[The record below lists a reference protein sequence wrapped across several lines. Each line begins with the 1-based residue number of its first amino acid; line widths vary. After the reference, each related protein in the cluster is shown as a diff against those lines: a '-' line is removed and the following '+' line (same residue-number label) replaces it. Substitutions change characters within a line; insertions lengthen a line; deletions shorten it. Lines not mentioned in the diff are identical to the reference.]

1 MSKEPEK
8 GSVQVSRRSLLR
20 GTAAAASLLCT
31 KAELAEAQPKISK
44 VAVNYQ
50 DHPDGEKRCDKCAQ
64 FQPPAACKMVDGAIS
79 PQGSCRIFMP
89 RPTSS

>member
-1 MSKEPEK
+1 MSEEREK
-8 GSVQVSRRSLLR
+8 RPVRLSRRSLLR

-50 DHPDGEKRCDKCAQ
+50 DHPDGEKRCDKCTQ
-64 FQPPAACKMVDGAIS
+64 FLPPDACKLVEGTIS
-79 PQGSCRIFMP
+79 AQGSCRIFTP
-89 RPTSS
+89 LRA